1 VIRDQPTD
9 AFEGMTLD
17 QYFARNE
24 NFFNV
29 IEQPDLQT
37 VEVLLSH
44 TQLCPDGEYLVTE
57 NGKPL

>member
-1 VIRDQPTD
+1 
-9 AFEGMTLD
+9 MTLD